1 MGEARNSL
9 QLKFLPHT
17 KANEHETSIEMS
29 NIDNLPPVQTDIQ
42 AVIDQKALDDELSSQ
57 NAERT
62 AKQHMNKSDP
72 DLLTQ
77 STKLK
82 SQNVVTSPSDL
93 PGYDPPTIP
102 RDDYQD
108 TGHQLESSSNQ
119 SKSSLSF
126 NQGLDQDSPRSEREA
141 FTLKAPRLLTHGMPV
156 FTRHNK
162 RMVIFY
168 LGKQFKLCTLPL
180 QFSVRDRNPQQKLH
194 LILLT

>member
-17 KANEHETSIEMS
+17 KANERETSIGMS
-29 NIDNLPPVQTDIQ
+29 NIDYLPPFQTDIQ

-82 SQNVVTSPSDL
+82 SQNL
-93 PGYDPPTIP
+93 PGDDPPTIP

-168 LGKQFKLCTLPL
+168 LGKQFKLCPLPL